1 MDADFIEW
9 LQSIT
14 LTEEEGEA
22 IQVGAHHK
30 EQILEECSLNLVG
43 RFLTNCSYNQRVAKS
58 LLRSVW
64 KMGTDLR
71 IVDVGEGLFQFKFA
85 MEWSF
90 EDHPLVL
97 RRWARGMLAR
107 NVNFTSI
114 PLWIQVWG
122 YERLVGMCYQCGRF
136 GHEARDCPQ
145 HVGNTSAAKPYRDW
159 LKAGFRKLEFGKT
172 NGRRRSP
179 SHAGTPT
186 EHRGNGGPLGF
197 DAPRGFSNVL

>member
-122 YERLVGMCYQCGRF
+122 FPFDLITMVGSGLRTVVDIDHKAFTSNQALFIRLRVEFPFIKPLSLGGVGVCC
-136 GHEARDCPQ
+136 A
-145 HVGNTSAAKPYRDW
+145 
-159 LKAGFRKLEFGKT
+159 
-172 NGRRRSP
+172 
-179 SHAGTPT
+179 
-186 EHRGNGGPLGF
+186 
-197 DAPRGFSNVL
+197 